1 MQLAWENSPHFATP
15 PVVCPRNDV
24 WENSAE
30 IPYWWRALARS
41 EISFWLVANLLHLIG
56 SSTQISVHNGISAL
70 VSQTSFRGETTG
82 SVVKCRLFS
91 HATMQQV
98 SWNCVKY
105 YAIFYK
111 GNTSFFF
118 FAGHSPCFLLCLF
131 CVRRLSR
138 PSRSTHFG
146 DVDVTNCGETN
157 SLNPRDPKR
166 ILVGRVEWRGL
177 LGNFLLLRLTTI
189 LFSYPSLARRNSFNQ

>member
-111 GNTSFFF
+111 ENTSFFF
-118 FAGHSPCFLLCLF
+118 LPVTVPASSFAYFVYGVFP
-131 CVRRLSR
+131 
-138 PSRSTHFG
+138 
-146 DVDVTNCGETN
+146 
-157 SLNPRDPKR
+157 
-166 ILVGRVEWRGL
+166 GL
-177 LGNFLLLRLTTI
+177 LGQRI
-189 LFSYPSLARRNSFNQ
+189 LATWTWQTAGKQTRSIHVTQNAYL

>member
-118 FAGHSPCFLLCLF
+118 CRSQSLLPPLPILCTASFQAFSVNAFWRRGRDKLRGNKLAQSTWPKTHTCRPHRMKRPTRQLPLITLDYYTFFLSF
-131 CVRRLSR
+131 
-138 PSRSTHFG
+138 
-146 DVDVTNCGETN
+146 
-157 SLNPRDPKR
+157 
-166 ILVGRVEWRGL
+166 
-177 LGNFLLLRLTTI
+177 
-189 LFSYPSLARRNSFNQ
+189 FSQKKLI